1 MLPALYQ
8 MKRLWENEVQK
19 QSTYSALYF
28 VLFQHPVWEKGH
40 KHEGNTFGTP
50 CTQEEYLWKHKQTS
64 HDDESS
70 RCDVMSLLMT
80 LMQLSLKL

>member
-1 MLPALYQ
+1 MLTALYQ
-8 MKRLWENEVQK
+8 TRRLWENEVQK

-28 VLFQHPVWEKGH
+28 VFCFNTVWENGH

-50 CTQEEYLWKHKQTS
+50 CIQEEYLWKHKQTS

-70 RCDVMSLLMT
+70 
-80 LMQLSLKL
+80 